1 MNGQTGKADIFQDF
15 LKNQGEE
22 ARALLLGHLE
32 NLEPGF
38 RNLYNRLQAGNVGRE
53 ALDSALTSLIA
64 RDAAVA
70 AIFRSMPGQ
79 AESTQI
85 NTSGSVS
92 GDQTI
97 IGSLTAGRDVNFNF
111 GYTPRTF
118 PFSPDRLR
126 PVQDIVANRKAK
138 DEEREKS
145 LMRYILAAVAGGLL
159 TIPALYFLILYP
171 KELCA
176 LGIVLS
182 PLGYIVWNKE
192 KQEARNRAESWSCIL
207 DLMDAVPEE
216 GYQMA
221 MERLNKLSTRL

>member
-1 MNGQTGKADIFQDF
+1 MNGQISKADILQDF
-15 LKNQGEE
+15 LKNQDEE
-22 ARALLLGHLE
+22 AGALLLNHLD

-38 RNLYNRLQAGNVGRE
+38 RNMYNNLPAGPGGRE
-53 ALDSALTSLIA
+53 ALDKMLTSLID

-79 AESTQI
+79 SSSTNI
-85 NTSGSVS
+85 ATSGTVA

-97 IGSLTAGRDVNFNF
+97 IGNLTAGRDVNFNF
-111 GYTPRTF
+111 GYTPRSYTF
-118 PFSPDRLR
+118 STDRLR
-126 PVQDIVANRKAK
+126 PVQDIVVNRKVK
-138 DEEREKS
+138 DENRAKS
-145 LMRYILAAVAGGLL
+145 LMLYILVAVAAGLM

-192 KQEARNRAESWSCIL
+192 KKEAQNRAESWSCIL
-207 DLMDAVPEE
+207 ELMEAVPEE